1 MLKLKKKTLYDKKKS
16 LKRMILCGTVLGMF
30 TISAFSMGMSQGSNT
45 LGKKAVGINETQKIN
60 SNEDEEVKHEVRSV
74 VNNVPSSGKQKISK
88 RKGII
93 DVPYIDQTNYYP
105 SGCEVVSAT
114 MLLQYYE

>member
-60 SNEDEEVKHEVRSV
+60 KDNFKEFSLSYFIVFLLKYTLFLFQITIYLIYFIPCLFSNNTIH
-74 VNNVPSSGKQKISK
+74 IY
-88 RKGII
+88 II
-93 DVPYIDQTNYYP
+93 
-105 SGCEVVSAT
+105 EF
-114 MLLQYYE
+114 LLKC